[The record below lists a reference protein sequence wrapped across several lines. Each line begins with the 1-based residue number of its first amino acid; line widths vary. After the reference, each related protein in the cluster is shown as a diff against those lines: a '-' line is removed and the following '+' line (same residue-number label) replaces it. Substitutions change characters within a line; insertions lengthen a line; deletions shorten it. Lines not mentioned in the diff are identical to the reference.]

1 MGQLVGVSSLLVSN
15 TKIVSICSKGDG
27 VYADTTRG
35 CKFYYECSFI
45 RTKYARYYEM
55 LCPDNTFFNQKTKT
69 CNLKKPC

>member
-27 VYADTTRG
+27 VYADITRG